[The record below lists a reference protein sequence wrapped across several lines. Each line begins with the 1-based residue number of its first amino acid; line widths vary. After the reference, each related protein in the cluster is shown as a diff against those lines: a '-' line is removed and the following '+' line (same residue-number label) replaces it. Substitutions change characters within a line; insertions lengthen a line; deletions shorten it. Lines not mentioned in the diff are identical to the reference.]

1 MIKLIPGIEI
11 NIQNI
16 QMKVNNTIKTPK
28 GEVTFQGELSEEE
41 ANVVWEA
48 GLNWL
53 FLQGILP
60 FKMMQ
65 DKDKIQ
71 YVEGSLEKQ

>member
-1 MIKLIPGIEI
+1 
-11 NIQNI
+11 
-16 QMKVNNTIKTPK
+16 MKVNNTIKTPK
-28 GEVTFQGELSEEE
+28 GDVTFQGELSEEE
-41 ANVVWEA
+41 ANVVWDA

-53 FLQGILP
+53 LLQGILP

-71 YVEGSLEKQ
+71 FVEGSMEKQ